1 MKFRLFAFVVGL
13 SLTTVAAQAQF
24 GLYLNP
30 IATRVSNSQADTG
43 PFAFLG
49 ANSTSRMFY
58 GVDMG
63 GYYNFYQQGKTEVG
77 VDIRD
82 SIVHGNSASLNSF
95 LVGIRVAAKPFSRPL
110 KPYLQASVGVGTTR
124 PPTSTVRINQAQYGI
139 FGGADYSLGRHVDFR
154 VVEVGF
160 NSLVTASS
168 STIGGSSK
176 SFPASKLLSFSTG
189 FVFRFR

>member
-1 MKFRLFAFVVGL
+1 MKFRFIAFVVCL
-13 SLTTVAAQAQF
+13 FLTTVAAQAQI

-49 ANSTSRMFY
+49 ENSTSRMFY

-63 GYYNFYQQGKTEVG
+63 GYYDFYHQGKTEVG
-77 VDIRD
+77 LDVRD

-95 LVGIRVAAKPFSRPL
+95 LLGVRVAAQPFSHPL
-110 KPYLQASVGVGTTR
+110 KPYIQASVGIGTTR
-124 PPTSTVRINQAQYGI
+124 PPTSTVRINRAQYGV
-139 FGGADYSLGRHVDFR
+139 FGGADYALGRHVDFR
-154 VVEVGF
+154 VIEVGF
-160 NSLVTASS
+160 NSLQTASS
-168 STIGGSSK
+168 STIGGNGDIPSSR
-176 SFPASKLLSFSTG
+176 LLSFSTG

>member
-1 MKFRLFAFVVGL
+1 MKFRFIAFVVCL

-63 GYYNFYQQGKTEVG
+63 GYYDFYHQGKTEVG
-77 VDIRD
+77 IDIRD
-82 SIVHGNSASLNSF
+82 SILHGNSASLNSF
-95 LVGIRVAAKPFSRPL
+95 MVGLRAATQPFKNPL
-110 KPYLQASVGVGTTR
+110 KPYIQASVGVGTTR
-124 PPTSTVRINQAQYGI
+124 PPTSTVRINRAQYGV
-139 FGGADYSLGRHVDFR
+139 FGGADYPIGKHVDFR

-160 NSLVTASS
+160 NSLETASS
-168 STIGGSSK
+168 STIGGTSNI
-176 SFPASKLLSFSTG
+176 PASKLLSFSTG

>member
-1 MKFRLFAFVVGL
+1 MKFRFFALVVGFA
-13 SLTTVAAQAQF
+13 LTTVAAYAQV

-49 ANSTSRMFY
+49 SNNTSKMFY

-63 GYYNFYQQGKTEVG
+63 GYYNFYQQGKNEAGLDV
-77 VDIRD
+77 RD
-82 SIVHGNSASLNSF
+82 SIVHGNNASLNSF
-95 LVGIRVAAKPFSRPL
+95 LLGIRVATKPFANPL
-110 KPYLQASVGVGTTR
+110 KPYVQVSVGVGTSR
-124 PPTSTVRINQAQYGI
+124 PPTSTVRINRAQYGI
-139 FGGADYSLGRHVDFR
+139 FGGADYALNKHVDFR

-160 NSLVTASS
+160 NSLLTASTT
-168 STIGGSSK
+168 TIAGTGNI
-176 SFPASKLLSFSTG
+176 PASKLISVSTG

>member
-1 MKFRLFAFVVGL
+1 MKFRFIALVGGL
-13 SLTTVAAQAQF
+13 CLTTVAAQAQF

-49 ANSTSRMFY
+49 TNSTSRMFY

-77 VDIRD
+77 VDVRD

-95 LVGIRVAAKPFSRPL
+95 MLGIRVATKPFQNAL
-110 KPYLQASVGVGTTR
+110 KPYIQASVGVGTTR
-124 PPTSTVRINQAQYGI
+124 PPTSTVRINRAQYGI
-139 FGGADYSLGRHVDFR
+139 FAGADYSLNRHVDFR

-160 NSLVTASS
+160 NSLQTASS
-168 STIGGSSK
+168 STISGNGNIPSSR
-176 SFPASKLLSFSTG
+176 LLSFSTG

>member
-1 MKFRLFAFVVGL
+1 MKFRFIAFVVCL

-30 IATRVSNSQADTG
+30 VVTRISNSQADTG

-63 GYYNFYQQGKTEVG
+63 GYYDFYHQGKTEVG
-77 VDIRD
+77 LDIRD
-82 SIVHGNSASLNSF
+82 AIVHGNSASLNSF
-95 LVGIRVAAKPFSRPL
+95 MLGIRVADQPFHNPI
-110 KPYLQASVGVGTTR
+110 KPYIQASVGAGTTR
-124 PPTSTVRINQAQYGI
+124 PPTSTVRITRAQYGI
-139 FGGADYSLGRHVDFR
+139 FAGADYPLNRHVDFR

-160 NSLVTASS
+160 HSLQTASS
-168 STIGGSSK
+168 STIGGNGNI
-176 SFPASKLLSFSTG
+176 PASRLLSFSTG

>member
-1 MKFRLFAFVVGL
+1 MKFRFIAFVVCL

-63 GYYNFYQQGKTEVG
+63 GYYDFYHQGKTEVG

-82 SIVHGNSASLNSF
+82 SILHGNSASLNSF
-95 LVGIRVAAKPFSRPL
+95 MVGLRAATQPFKNPL
-110 KPYLQASVGVGTTR
+110 KPYIQASVGVGTTR
-124 PPTSTVRINQAQYGI
+124 PPTSTVRINRAQYGV
-139 FGGADYSLGRHVDFR
+139 FGGADYPIGKHVDFR

-160 NSLVTASS
+160 NSLETASS
-168 STIGGSSK
+168 STIGGTSNI
-176 SFPASKLLSFSTG
+176 PASKLLSFSTG

>member
-1 MKFRLFAFVVGL
+1 MKFRFSVLVVGL
-13 SLTTVAAQAQF
+13 ALTAVAAHAQV

-30 IATRVSNSQADTG
+30 IATRVSNSKADTG

-49 ANSTSRMFY
+49 ENSTSRMFY

-63 GYYNFYQQGKTEVG
+63 GYYNFYQQGKTNVG
-77 VDIRD
+77 VDVRD

-95 LVGIRVAAKPFSRPL
+95 LVGIRVETKPFNNPI

-124 PPTSTVRINQAQYGI
+124 PPTSTVRVNRAQYGI
-139 FGGADYSLGRHVDFR
+139 FGGADYPLNRHVDFR
-154 VVEVGF
+154 VFEVGF
-160 NSLVTASS
+160 NSLLTASS
-168 STIGGSSK
+168 GTIGGTGNI
-176 SFPASKLLSFSTG
+176 PASKLLSFSTG

>member
-1 MKFRLFAFVVGL
+1 MKFRLFALVVAL
-13 SLTTVAAQAQF
+13 SLTTVAAHAQI

-49 ANSTSRMFY
+49 ENSTSRMFY

-63 GYYNFYQQGKTEVG
+63 GYYNFYRQGKNEVG

-95 LVGIRVAAKPFSRPL
+95 LVGIRAAAEPFSRPL
-110 KPYLQASVGVGTTR
+110 KPYIQVSVGVGTTR
-124 PPTSTVRINQAQYGI
+124 PPTSTVRINRAQYGV
-139 FGGADYSLGRHVDFR
+139 FGGADYSFSRHVDFR
-154 VVEVGF
+154 VFEVGF
-160 NSLVTASS
+160 NSLQTASS
-168 STIGGSSK
+168 STIGGIGNI
-176 SFPASKLLSFSTG
+176 PASKLLSFSTG
-189 FVFRFR
+189 LVFRFR

>member
-1 MKFRLFAFVVGL
+1 MKFRLFALVVGL
-13 SLTTVAAQAQF
+13 ALTTVAAHAQV

-49 ANSTSRMFY
+49 SNNTSKMFY

-63 GYYNFYQQGKTEVG
+63 GYYNFYQQGKNEAGLDV
-77 VDIRD
+77 RD
-82 SIVHGNSASLNSF
+82 SIVHGNNASLNSF
-95 LVGIRVAAKPFSRPL
+95 LLGIRVATKPFANPL
-110 KPYLQASVGVGTTR
+110 KPYVQVSVGVGTSR
-124 PPTSTVRINQAQYGI
+124 PPTSTVRINRAQYGI
-139 FGGADYSLGRHVDFR
+139 FGGADYALNKHVDFR

-160 NSLVTASS
+160 NSLLTASTT
-168 STIGGSSK
+168 TIAGTGNI
-176 SFPASKLLSFSTG
+176 PASKLISVSTG

>member
-1 MKFRLFAFVVGL
+1 MKFRFIALVVCLF
-13 SLTTVAAQAQF
+13 LTTVAAQAQF

-30 IATRVSNSQADTG
+30 IATRVSNSQKDTG

-49 ANSTSRMFY
+49 DNSTSRMFY

-77 VDIRD
+77 VDVRD

-95 LVGIRVAAKPFSRPL
+95 MLGIRVAAKPFSSPL
-110 KPYLQASVGVGTTR
+110 KPYLQGSVGIGTSR
-124 PPTSTVRINQAQYGI
+124 APTSTVRINRAQYGI
-139 FGGADYSLGRHVDFR
+139 FAGADYSLSKHVDFR
-154 VVEVGF
+154 IIEVGF
-160 NSLVTASS
+160 NSLQTASS
-168 STIGGSSK
+168 STIGGNGNIPTSR
-176 SFPASKLLSFSTG
+176 LLSFSTG

>member
-1 MKFRLFAFVVGL
+1 MKFRFIALVVCL

-77 VDIRD
+77 VDVRD
-82 SIVHGNSASLNSF
+82 SLVHGNSASLNSF
-95 LVGIRVAAKPFSRPL
+95 MLGIRVATKPFKNGL
-110 KPYLQASVGVGTTR
+110 KPYIQGSVGVGTTR
-124 PPTSTVRINQAQYGI
+124 PPTSNVRINRAQYGV
-139 FGGADYSLGRHVDFR
+139 FAGADYPLNRHVDFR

-160 NSLVTASS
+160 NSLQTASS
-168 STIGGSSK
+168 STIGGNSNIPSSR
-176 SFPASKLLSFSTG
+176 LLSFSTG

>member
-1 MKFRLFAFVVGL
+1 MKFRFIALVVGL

-30 IATRVSNSQADTG
+30 VATRVSNSKADTG

-49 ANSTSRMFY
+49 ENSTSRMFY

-95 LVGIRVAAKPFSRPL
+95 LVGVRVAAKPFSRPL

-124 PPTSTVRINQAQYGI
+124 PPTSTVRINRATYGI
-139 FGGADYSLGRHVDFR
+139 FGGADYTLSRHVDLR
-154 VVEVGF
+154 IIEVGF
-160 NSLVTASS
+160 NSLMTASS
-168 STIGGSSK
+168 STLGGGTSNI
-176 SFPASKLLSFSTG
+176 PASRLLSFSTG